1 MPIIEICYYNIVETF
16 DFMKKPQRIHESIKN
31 ANPLPL
37 PRQRLESWKTSVLLR
52 KIKGFRK
59 SWCGSPEGPR
69 QPRERKKVNLPL

>member
-1 MPIIEICYYNIVETF
+1 MIFERCHHIIVETF
-16 DFMKKPQRIHESIKN
+16 DFIRKTAEIHESVKD

-37 PRQRLESWKTSVLLR
+37 PRQRLESWKTSVLLW